1 MKDVPW
7 LSVQPRKVRQQLDGL
22 LTQLKDLPSRLR
34 TYPGYEHVLK
44 LLQSYTKVNILIS
57 ELKSDA
63 LKDRHWNTIRR
74 DLGVQWVLSDLC
86 LGQVGA
92 GSSKTARQFKS
103 SCYHH
108 FNQGT
113 DFNQQS
119 CPLCC

>member
-34 TYPGYEHVLK
+34 TYPGYEHVRK
-44 LLQSYTKVNILIS
+44 LLQSYTKVNILVS

-74 DLGVQWVLSDLC
+74 DLRVQWVLSDLC
-86 LGQVGA
+86 LGQVRVFFLNCA
-92 GSSKTARQFKS
+92 PTLLSQITEIRLLLI
-103 SCYHH
+103 
-108 FNQGT
+108 N
-113 DFNQQS
+113 
-119 CPLCC
+119 